1 MTTGTTVLR
10 IMPALVEAKDMNTR
24 ADCCSA
30 RATYRVVLPRTTERE
45 MPAELLLCGHHLRAS
60 RSALQTRGA
69 EICELDELFAALSH

>member
-1 MTTGTTVLR
+1 
-10 IMPALVEAKDMNTR
+10 MNTQ

-30 RATYRVVLPRTTERE
+30 RATYRVVLPRTAERE

-60 RSALQTRGA
+60 RSALQARGA